1 MKYLLKFGCVVQSP
15 VVMAFLLLFLTVC
28 DALERNSTMVIIH
41 GALVFGLL
49 SIDSASEKN
58 AELERRVS
66 KLEEAK

>member
-1 MKYLLKFGCVVQSP
+1 MKYLRKFGRVVQSP
-15 VVMAFLLLFLTVC
+15 VVMAFLLLFLMVC

-49 SIDSASEKN
+49 SIDSASEKS

-66 KLEEAK
+66 KLEASQ